1 MSDPTPRGFRTY
13 VANAGVK
20 DSSEDFVCIASE
32 EPCAIDAVFTQSRF
46 AGPCVVINRERVVSG
61 RARAIVAVSKN
72 ANVATGEAGE
82 RDARELSA
90 EVARSLDVAES
101 DVLVAGTGVIGRRWP
116 MDRLLPHAARVGE
129 ATGADFEAAARGI
142 MTTDTRPKLASARIG
157 DATLVGIAK
166 GVGMIEPNMATL
178 FVFLFTDARVEPSD
192 LSSGFR
198 EAIDRTF
205 NSMSIDT
212 DTSTSDTATIM
223 ANGLAGDVDPG
234 ELAEAVDAVC
244 MELMLATL
252 GDGEGATRTISVTVE
267 TARDAEQ
274 AKTVGK
280 LVVNSPLVK
289 TAINGADPNWGRIA
303 MAVGKAERYDDIS
316 PERTRISLAGMD
328 VYPEPPS
335 DQELEGLSKR
345 IGESDLV
352 EIGISLG
359 AGEASA
365 TVWGCDL
372 SKDYVRINAEY
383 TT

>member
-1 MSDPTPRGFRTY
+1 ME
-13 VANAGVK
+13 K
-20 DSSEDFVCIASE
+20 
-32 EPCAIDAVFTQSRF
+32 
-46 AGPCVVINRERVVSG
+46 
-61 RARAIVAVSKN
+61 
-72 ANVATGEAGE
+72 
-82 RDARELSA
+82 
-90 EVARSLDVAES
+90 
-101 DVLVAGTGVIGRRWP
+101 
-116 MDRLLPHAARVGE
+116 LLPHAARVGE
-129 ATGADFEAAARGI
+129 GDGEADFAAAARGI
-142 MTTDTRPKLASARIG
+142 MTTDTKPKLASARIG
-157 DATLVGIAK
+157 AGATLVGIAK

-178 FVFLFTDARVEPSD
+178 FVFLFTDARVEPSE
-192 LSSGFR
+192 LSAGFR
-198 EAIDRTF
+198 AAIDRTF

-234 ELAEAVDAVC
+234 ELATAVDAVC

-267 TARDAEQ
+267 EARNVEQ
-274 AKTVGK
+274 ARTVGK

-289 TAINGADPNWGRIA
+289 TAIHGADPNWGRIA

-328 VYPEPPS
+328 VYPDPPG
-335 DQELEGLSKR
+335 DDALADLARR

-352 EIGISLG
+352 EIGIALG
-359 AGEASA
+359 AGDATA

-372 SKDYVRINAEY
+372 SEEYVRINAEY